1 VVLMACT
8 KRRRGW
14 RKEGAGVMGDAL
26 FKPVCRGGGQ
36 AGQMVPHGDNAEGRG
51 GGLATCTRRNR
62 VEGGA
67 CGQRRKKGREA
78 AHEWA

>member
-1 VVLMACT
+1 
-8 KRRRGW
+8 
-14 RKEGAGVMGDAL
+14 MGDAL
-26 FKPVCRGGGQ
+26 FKSARRGGGQ

-51 GGLATCTRRNR
+51 GLATGTRRNR
-62 VEGGA
+62 AAGGA